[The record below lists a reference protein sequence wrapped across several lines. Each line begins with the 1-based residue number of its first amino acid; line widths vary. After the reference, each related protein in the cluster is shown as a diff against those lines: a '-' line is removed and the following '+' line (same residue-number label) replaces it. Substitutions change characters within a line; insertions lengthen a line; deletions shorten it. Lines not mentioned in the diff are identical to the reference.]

1 MIDGDRFSKA
11 VSTALEREKGL
22 HGSVGT
28 QNEKLIHAALK
39 NYYAEFSDEQEIKIG
54 YFFADAVCE
63 DGIFEIQTRHLY
75 KLKEKLR
82 TFLEYSRVTVVYPS
96 ACVLG
101 TIYINEDSGEIVKET
116 KPRKIGSLMKT
127 FEELYSIREFL
138 PCDRLRIILARLNV
152 QKRVYFH
159 GEELPNLNSKYSR
172 KKCRIEKVP
181 LEFREEIIL
190 ENILDYRRFLPQDLG
205 DLPAEFTKKEFAKV
219 VKESASSLR
228 LEVLR
233 TVGLIEQTGKKG
245 KSYLYKLRSEIKK

>member
-1 MIDGDRFSKA
+1 MIDGDKFSKA

-54 YFFADAVCE
+54 DYFADAVCE
-63 DGIFEIQTRHLY
+63 DGIFEIQTKRLY
-75 KLKEKLR
+75 KLKEKLT

-101 TIYINEDSGEIVKET
+101 TVYINEDSGEIVKEV
-116 KPRKIGSLMKT
+116 KPRRINSLVKT

-138 PCDRLRIILARLNV
+138 PSDRLRVIIARLNV

-159 GEELPNLNSKYSR
+159 GVELPNMLDRRTR
-172 KKCRIEKVP
+172 KKLRIEKVP

-190 ENILDYRRFLPQDLG
+190 ENKRDYGRFLPQELES
-205 DLPAEFTKKEFAKV
+205 LPEEFTKKEFAKAV
-219 VKESASSLR
+219 GESASSLR

-233 TVGLIEQTGKKG
+233 TIGLIERTGKKG
-245 KSYLYKLRSEIKK
+245 KSYLYKLRF